1 MTENI
6 YPTYY
11 ELGKSAALLAR
22 KAIVRAYE
30 ETGNISEVARLFRT
44 TSKTVRKVVRMWRE
58 RGEEGLKDLSRRPR
72 HSPRKTSAA
81 VEALI
86 VAERKKTGY
95 GPGPDSQ
102 DTAGERPGG

>member
-11 ELGKSAALLAR
+11 ELCKSAPLLAR

-44 TSKTVRKVVRMWRE
+44 TRKTVRKVVRRWKE
-58 RGEEGLKDLSRRPR
+58 RGRMDLRINQGGPNALPEEPQLR
-72 HSPRKTSAA
+72 
-81 VEALI
+81 
-86 VAERKKTGY
+86 
-95 GPGPDSQ
+95 
-102 DTAGERPGG
+102 